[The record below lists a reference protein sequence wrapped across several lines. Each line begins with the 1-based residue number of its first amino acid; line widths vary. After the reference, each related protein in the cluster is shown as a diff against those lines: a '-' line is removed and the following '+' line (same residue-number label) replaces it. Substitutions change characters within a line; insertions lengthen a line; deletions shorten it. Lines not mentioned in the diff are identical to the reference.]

1 MLLES
6 LESSRL
12 FNIGH
17 LLTAQYISECQG
29 SVNDTE
35 LLNIAL
41 VLLVGERVINT
52 LLNCIINKARKLIL
66 LNR

>member
-6 LESSRL
+6 LENSRP

-35 LLNIAL
+35 LLNVVL
-41 VLLVGERVINT
+41 VFWLG
-52 LLNCIINKARKLIL
+52 KD
-66 LNR
+66 